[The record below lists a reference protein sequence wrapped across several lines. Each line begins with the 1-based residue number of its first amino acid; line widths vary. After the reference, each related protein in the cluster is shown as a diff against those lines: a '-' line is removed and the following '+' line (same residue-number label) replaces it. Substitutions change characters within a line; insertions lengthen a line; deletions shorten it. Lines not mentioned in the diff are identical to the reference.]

1 MKSKQLRF
9 AGLVRVSTP
18 GQRDEGASLETQK
31 GSIKRSVDVMRYADQ
46 HYEDTLSVWKGVKEY
61 DKKVKLYLRIR
72 DSEKQMCIESYIYDH
87 WDEINKMISDKLDEV
102 RKKKVDDKP

>member
-1 MKSKQLRF
+1 MFPDEKEYYSDLLQQDSNAAKF
-9 AGLVRVSTP
+9 VGLYWIVKAKK
-18 GQRDEGASLETQK
+18 E
-31 GSIKRSVDVMRYADQ
+31 SVDVMRYADQ